1 MADADSSSRKLGDST
16 RKRTRRR
23 SHTRKAALSSS
34 FINMAEARR
43 EIVNA
48 LQLHRSSSASVVRIH
63 HQNPSLL
70 SNSRNHNYYNQL
82 TESMPMPSPQPTWS
96 TTAPSVSSL
105 CAPVEVLE
113 VEWYDNQSSSY
124 AWWIGFLNSLDGKS
138 GGGKEFMSSS
148 EVEGPCLEF
157 DTRDDVE
164 KSAPDA
170 NHDQSSFTIT
180 DEWLIFPAAGEELV
194 EQAEST

>member
-1 MADADSSSRKLGDST
+1 MADADSSSRKLGDPT

-23 SHTRKAALSSS
+23 SHTRKASLSST

-63 HQNPSLL
+63 QNPSLL

-82 TESMPMPSPQPTWS
+82 TESMPIPQPTWS
-96 TTAPSVSSL
+96 TTAPAVSTL

-113 VEWYDNQSSSY
+113 VEWYDNQYSSSY

-138 GGGKEFMSSS
+138 GGGKEFMESC
-148 EVEGPCLEF
+148 EGACLEF

-170 NHDQSSFTIT
+170 NDQSTSTFT
-180 DEWLIFPAAGEELV
+180 DEWLIFPAAAE